1 MRKILASITLLWM
14 VMGCPT
20 SSKAQKATQ
29 IPSKYRKIQKYVDQ
43 AVANG
48 LVGLSFY
55 IDHPKHGQWSYQAGY
70 AELESKSP
78 ITESSVFYQGSISKT
93 YTAVIMLRLVEQGL
107 LALDGKMSEYLP
119 KDVADGFEYGDQVTI
134 RQLLNMTSG
143 FPNFEYD
150 EQALEDFFS
159 GKLNLGSTP
168 PPIVLE
174 QYIYGQPAN
183 FQPGERYQ
191 YSSTNYIL
199 LCMIMEVVAGRPHE
213 ELYTEFFREHGLNN
227 TYYKN
232 ERAPSHLLVNGY
244 ADENDDG
251 EFENSTQQQKAYVDW
266 SYGEDGITSTIDDM
280 ARFMNLLL
288 TGSIINEQSLEE
300 MKTWGIPDN
309 PRYGL
314 GLMYDKGF
322 PYKYF
327 IGHSGW
333 GFGTQANL
341 MYFPEQDITIAIFC
355 NTAYRFGGESIEKAH
370 DKFLTRTAKKLFL
383 F

>member
-1 MRKILASITLLWM
+1 M
-14 VMGCPT
+14 
-20 SSKAQKATQ
+20 
-29 IPSKYRKIQKYVDQ
+29 DQ
-43 AVANG
+43 AVDNG

-55 IDHPKHGQWSYQAGY
+55 IDHPKHGQWTYQAGH

-78 ITESSVFYQGSISKT
+78 VTEASVFYLGSISKT
-93 YTAVIMLRLVEQGL
+93 YTATIMLQLAERGLVS
-107 LALDGKMSEYLP
+107 LDDKMTGYLP
-119 KDVADGFEYGDQVTI
+119 RNVTDGFEYGNQVTI

-150 EQALEDFFS
+150 EQALQDFFS
-159 GKLNLGSTP
+159 GKLDLHKTP
-168 PPIVLE
+168 PAAVLE
-174 QYIYGQPAN
+174 QYIYSQPGN
-183 FQPGERYQ
+183 FKPGERYQ

-199 LCMIMEVVAGRPHE
+199 LCMIMESVTGKPHQD
-213 ELYTEFFREHGLNN
+213 LYSALFKEHGLDN

-232 ERAPSHLLVNGY
+232 ERAPAALLVNGY
-244 ADENDDG
+244 ADENDDD
-251 EFENSTQQQKAYVDW
+251 EFENSTQQQKAYADW
-266 SYGEDGITSTIDDM
+266 SYGEDGIKSTISDM
-280 ARFMNLLL
+280 AKFMDLLL
-288 TGSIINEQSLEE
+288 AGSIISEQSLAE
-300 MKTWGIPDN
+300 MKTWVMPDN

-341 MYFPEQDITIAIFC
+341 MYFPKQDITIAIFC
-355 NTAYRFGGESIEKAH
+355 NTAYRFGGEAIEKAH
-370 DKFLTRTAKKLFL
+370 DKFLTKTAKKLFL